1 MFRQN
6 LIGFTN
12 HVISDKTFRSSVFL
26 DLLGFSKFF
35 IISYSFIPV
44 ACYLLFGWTLVSYV
58 GFYRSVAQGYAGVQQ
73 PVPATNPFGTLPAMP
88 QMSIGRGGTA
98 PSIQYGISSM
108 PVR

>member
-1 MFRQN
+1 MENGYQLGPVVFC
-6 LIGFTN
+6 
-12 HVISDKTFRSSVFL
+12 RS
-26 DLLGFSKFF
+26 
-35 IISYSFIPV
+35 
-44 ACYLLFGWTLVSYV
+44 AAQVS
-58 GFYRSVAQGYAGVQQ
+58 AAVQQ